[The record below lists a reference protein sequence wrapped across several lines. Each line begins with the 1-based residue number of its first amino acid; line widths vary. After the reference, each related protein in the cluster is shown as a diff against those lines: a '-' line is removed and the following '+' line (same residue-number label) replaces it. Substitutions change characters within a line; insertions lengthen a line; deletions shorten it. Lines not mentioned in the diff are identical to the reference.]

1 MAPGAGAFRKR
12 TQVRVDLLRVPQ
24 DGYAV
29 LTRGE
34 RIVVIGVVTDGR
46 RSVIGTSVVRGSDAQ
61 AP

>member
-12 TQVRVDLLRVPQ
+12 TQVSVDLLRVPQ
-24 DGYAV
+24 DEYAV